1 MWDHVLACV
10 ISRDSL
16 LLIHEAIYNHT
27 TLQEPPAPETAAS
40 LRKRCRPR
48 STYSRYRLLY
58 YYINILPASRRLKP
72 RPASRRLKLRPASRL
87 LHVLAR
93 TKDVL
98 RMYLHLHAA
107 RPMACVVVVLLLLL
121 VITTL
126 LLMMCS

>member
-1 MWDHVLACV
+1 MWEHVLG
-10 ISRDSL
+10 L
-16 LLIHEAIYNHT
+16 G
-27 TLQEPPAPETAAS
+27 
-40 LRKRCRPR
+40 LR
-48 STYSRYRLLY
+48 
-58 YYINILPASRRLKP
+58 PASRRLKP
-72 RPASRRLKLRPASRL
+72 RPASRL

-121 VITTL
+121 LLLLLLVITLL